1 MRHFLNTITNICKYT
16 AFFAD
21 SKTICRHSGGVS
33 RYNTK
38 KILQLGLQDFFVGV
52 TGFEPATTWSQTRCA
67 TGLRYA
73 PPFWCI
79 CGAKIMLFFILCKSD
94 CCAGRYFLSVA
105 CFSAGV
111 RSEEYSAGLPKSCA
125 ARATAGSKRMP

>member
-1 MRHFLNTITNICKYT
+1 MLTQLKIKKQTTFNIVIIK
-16 AFFAD
+16 
-21 SKTICRHSGGVS
+21 SS
-33 RYNTK
+33 
-38 KILQLGLQDFFVGV
+38 LQVGV

-73 PPFWCI
+73 PPLLCF

-105 CFSAGV
+105 GFSAGV
-111 RSEEYSAGLPKSCA
+111 RREEYSAGLPKSCA